1 MLWLHGVNIYL
12 FFAITIQFN
21 RMKRIVIFASGS
33 GSNAENIIKYFN
45 TTKTAIVTH
54 VLSNNEHAKVK
65 ERCKRLKINFL
76 HFTKTQFNDS
86 DYILEFLKKEADYII
101 LAGFLKKVPEKIT
114 QAFPNK
120 MINIH
125 PALLP
130 NYGGKGMYGMHVHK
144 AVKENNEPETGITI
158 HFVNEK
164 YDDGAII
171 FQAKTTLNSDDTPET
186 IAQKVHELEY
196 EHFPRV
202 IEEVI
207 INNG

>member
-1 MLWLHGVNIYL
+1 
-12 FFAITIQFN
+12 
-21 RMKRIVIFASGS
+21 MKRIVIFASGS

-45 TTKTAIVTH
+45 ATKTAIVTH

-65 ERCKRLKINFL
+65 ERCKRLNINFL
-76 HFTKTQFNDS
+76 YFTKTQFNDS
-86 DYILEFLKKEADYII
+86 DEILEFLKKEADYII

-171 FQAKTTLNSDDTPET
+171 FQAKTALNSDDTPET
-186 IAQKVHELEY
+186 IAKKVHELEY

-207 INNG
+207 TNNG